1 MNQGLVKQEE
11 KAALTARIA
20 LSGDL
25 YGLKE
30 DDIWEYYQTY
40 CNYLGLDPV
49 TRPFDILAQKVKDKD
64 DQGREI
70 WRERK
75 TLYPN
80 SSCSAQLASKHKI
93 SYGRPVYEYN
103 EALKIVFCFVTLRF
117 PNGRE
122 FTGES
127 AVDKSGKSGLS
138 LENALKKAATQ
149 ARRRA
154 TLQSCGIALPDESEV
169 EDIPNARGLAFVT
182 PENSLEPGAG
192 LRMIESESRNTEPTA
207 ANIKREY
214 PELKPVK
221 TAAEEIAEIKADLP
235 KGLRPDWTEAEFEAA
250 WQKKGYH
257 KYANPAALRAKIEE
271 GRQKIAVKVEESA
284 EVETAPLV
292 EVVDPDPA
300 TGLTLD
306 QATQRAEL
314 TIKIEDLISKL
325 DSAIG
330 PEKSQKV
337 VLAHS
342 GGESYEDFDLDQLQ
356 KFYAA
361 LSEDAGTL

>member
-1 MNQGLVKQEE
+1 MNQGLMKQEE
-11 KAALTARIA
+11 KTALTARIA

-30 DDIWEYYQTY
+30 GDIWEYYQTY

-49 TRPFDILAQKVKDKD
+49 TRPFDILAQKIKDKD
-64 DQGREI
+64 EQGREI

-127 AVDKSGKSGLS
+127 AVDKSGKSGS
-138 LENALKKAATQ
+138 ALENALKKAATQ

-169 EDIPNARGLAFVT
+169 EDIPNARGLAFSV
-182 PENSLEPGAG
+182 PENQIETGAG
-192 LRMIESESRNTEPTA
+192 LRMIEAESQNTEPAA

-214 PELKPVK
+214 PDIKAVAPIVEIDHAREALKEELRALWPASKNPTEFEPYFNKKFGKVPTENLK
-221 TAAEEIAEIKADLP
+221 VQVADAKRKAAELMNAAAKAAVESADQIIDAEVTEADEATLDTLDAIHAEIGKCQSLGIADEDIQAVVGPLPLEQQDGNALATILMTLQSVVATAKKA
-235 KGLRPDWTEAEFEAA
+235 
-250 WQKKGYH
+250 KK
-257 KYANPAALRAKIEE
+257 
-271 GRQKIAVKVEESA
+271 
-284 EVETAPLV
+284 
-292 EVVDPDPA
+292 
-300 TGLTLD
+300 
-306 QATQRAEL
+306 
-314 TIKIEDLISKL
+314 
-325 DSAIG
+325 
-330 PEKSQKV
+330 
-337 VLAHS
+337 
-342 GGESYEDFDLDQLQ
+342 
-356 KFYAA
+356 
-361 LSEDAGTL
+361 